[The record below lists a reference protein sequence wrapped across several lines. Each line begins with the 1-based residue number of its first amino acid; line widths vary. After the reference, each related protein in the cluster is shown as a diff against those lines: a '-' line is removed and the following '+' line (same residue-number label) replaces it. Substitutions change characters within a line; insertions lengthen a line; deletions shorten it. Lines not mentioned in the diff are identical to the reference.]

1 MSKRR
6 HDSEIIYVEIPLLRS
21 GRFGVILPEPE
32 WYEGERTRTTVEPSP
47 CMMECGDPECREWI
61 NVLMIPGSNRKE
73 VMKNLIAGESN
84 GFWYHVSEC
93 QMDDGALPF

>member
-21 GRFGVILPEPE
+21 DRFGVILPEPE
-32 WYEGERTRTTVEPSP
+32 WYEGERTRTTVEPNP
-47 CMMECGDPECREWI
+47 CMMECGDPGCREWI
-61 NVLMIPGSNRKE
+61 NVLIIPGSNRKE
-73 VMKNLIAGESN
+73 VMKNLVAGKRN

-93 QMDDGALPF
+93 QMEDGVLPF